1 MTPVQL
7 NIYFVVC
14 GALMGASIAILVLNI
29 YYAKRL
35 ISARKFAFEEGTNFA
50 RADSRKKLDQAY
62 ERGFNEGLEWEDCLD
77 SLEMEIE
84 ELTDDK
90 LPSRYSEEIGKPY
103 DLKIS
108 ADEEREMLREA
119 LANYA

>member
-7 NIYFVVC
+7 NIYFAIC
-14 GALMGASIAILVLNI
+14 GALIGIIATALTLNI
-29 YYAKRL
+29 KHDKKVTL
-35 ISARKFAFEEGTNFA
+35 ARKFSFEQGTNFA
-50 RADSRKKLDQAY
+50 RLDSRKRLDQAY
-62 ERGFNEGLEWEDCLD
+62 ERGFNEGLEWEDYLD

-90 LPSRYSEEIGKPY
+90 LPSRYSQAVGKPY